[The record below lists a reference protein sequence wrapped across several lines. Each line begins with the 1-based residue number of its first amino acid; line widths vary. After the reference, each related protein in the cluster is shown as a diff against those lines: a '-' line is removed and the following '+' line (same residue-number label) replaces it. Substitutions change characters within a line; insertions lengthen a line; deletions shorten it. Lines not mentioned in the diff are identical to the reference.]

1 MYHFYSILLHFVP
14 LCYSILFHPNTILS
28 YFIVFYS
35 SYTLCYTILFYI
47 IPYNFIFTDAVNFI
61 FSICFIHIAFS
72 FGLLITTQSN
82 IYNFF
87 YIIIYHIIKTKFDIL
102 YLLLIYFKP
111 QSNFY
116 IFYWFLQHL
125 TTHNQNRKPFS

>member
-14 LCYSILFHPNTILS
+14 LYYSILFHTNTILS
-28 YFIVFYS
+28 YFIVSYS
-35 SYTLCYTILFYI
+35 SYNLCYTILFYI

-61 FSICFIHIAFS
+61 FSIYFIHIDFS
-72 FGLLITTQSN
+72 FGLLITTQSS

-87 YIIIYHIIKTKFDIL
+87 YIIIYHITQTKFDIL

-116 IFYWFLQHL
+116 IFYWFL
-125 TTHNQNRKPFS
+125 